1 MDNSFKTSLKQGLYF
16 LNLSK
21 TLPVV
26 YPHLLGE
33 KLLPNIRIA
42 VLYPQKTAL
51 HTHASL
57 SSWPS
62 LTHPISMSSPPPEH
76 SDCAFDS
83 PMPALSIHHLGL
95 NRLCR
100 LRSQM
105 SAGSTLPTIVL
116 YTHIH
121 IVLDSRTTDYHSQ
134 PH

>member
-1 MDNSFKTSLKQGLYF
+1 MDNSFKSSLKQGLYF
-16 LNLSK
+16 LSLSK

-26 YPHLLGE
+26 YPPLLGE

-51 HTHASL
+51 QYPCFTVFLAVFHTPYLDEFTTSRAQRLHIRQPNACL
-57 SSWPS
+57 P
-62 LTHPISMSSPPPEH
+62 
-76 SDCAFDS
+76 
-83 PMPALSIHHLGL
+83 IHHLGL